1 MELIKFAFS
10 LPLRFWQSSR
20 KKNIF
25 ECLWQQIIAGN
36 HFVSKLQITCWN
48 TLIKMIWVRDV
59 QLGSKSQYSTGNQQ
73 NCLWTHHARWQREQ
87 QNVVNENLKWIT
99 RNKHKVFLE
108 KRETFLAKT
117 ATNDA
122 RWCQFVVNVLTFLL
136 ASINIK
142 VWRCFY
148 ESVGLFIEKRRKWN
162 QKDKN
167 SSGRQKL
174 RRWMNLLSSLQSVW
188 WDLYSH
194 KLRTNI
200 T

>member
-1 MELIKFAFS
+1 MHDLD
-10 LPLRFWQSSR
+10 R
-20 KKNIF
+20 
-25 ECLWQQIIAGN
+25 
-36 HFVSKLQITCWN
+36 KLQF
-48 TLIKMIWVRDV
+48 
-59 QLGSKSQYSTGNQQ
+59 STGNQQ

-87 QNVVNENLKWIT
+87 QNFVNEIWSESLETNT
-99 RNKHKVFLE
+99 KVFLE

-117 ATNDA
+117 ATNDV
-122 RWCQFVVNVLTFLL
+122 RWCRLVVNVLTFLL
-136 ASINIK
+136 VSINIK

-148 ESVGLFIEKRRKWN
+148 ESVGRFIGKRGKWN

-194 KLRTNI
+194 K
-200 T
+200 